1 MKKIIINS
9 NDANQRV
16 DKFLSKYIK
25 NAPLSYI
32 YKAIRKKRVKLNG
45 KKCEIST
52 RLSEGDVLE
61 LYINDEFFENR
72 ENDQDFLKIKPDLD
86 IVYEDENIMLVNK
99 KQGILVHSDENE
111 SFNTLINHILSY
123 LYINKEYDPEEEH
136 SFRPALCNRIDR
148 NTSGIVMAAKNAE
161 TLNIV
166 NEKIKNNEIQKYYLC
181 IALGSFKN
189 KKGILKD
196 FLIKDSDNNTVSV
209 IKEYKKG
216 AKEIITEYRVLK
228 EQNNLSLVE
237 VHLITGR
244 THQIRAHL
252 ASIGHPLLGDTK
264 YAKLSDMPIKS
275 RKQYLCSYK
284 TYFNK
289 TDEENLLSYLEG
301 KTFEIE
307 NPVIL
312 KDFENFTN
320 K

>member
-1 MKKIIINS
+1 MKRIVVNK
-9 NDANQRV
+9 NDADQRV
-16 DKFLSKYIK
+16 DKFLSKYMK
-25 NAPLSYI
+25 NAPMSVI
-32 YKAIRKKRVKLNG
+32 YKSIRKKRVKLNG

-61 LYINDEFFENR
+61 LYINDEFFEVK
-72 ENDQDFLKIKPDLD
+72 EDELDFKKLTPDLNV
-86 IVYEDENIMLVNK
+86 IYEDENIMLIDK
-99 KQGILVHSDENE
+99 KQGVIVHSDEKE
-111 SFNTLINHILSY
+111 AFNTLINHILSY
-123 LYINKEYDPEEEH
+123 LYINKEYDPENEH
-136 SFRPALCNRIDR
+136 SFRPSLCNRIDR
-148 NTSGIVMAAKNAE
+148 NTSGIVIAAKTAAA
-161 TLNIV
+161 LNTM

-181 IALGSFKN
+181 IALGKFKN

-196 FLIKDSDNNTVSV
+196 YLIKDSDENTVKV
-209 IKEYKKG
+209 YKDKRPG

-228 EQNNLSLVE
+228 ETDSLSLVE

-289 TDEENLLSYLEG
+289 TEVDNPLSYLEG

-307 NPVIL
+307 SPTIIS
-312 KDFENFTN
+312 DFEKFIGN
-320 K
+320 